1 MKTLPAASTVLLL
14 CLCLWGEPVLAGGL
28 STPGQGA
35 RALGMAGAFTA
46 VADDGSAIYYNP
58 AGISQ
63 IDGTVIE
70 GGVASISPQLRYTTP
85 ADATEESTKRA
96 LAPTLFVTHRMTHR
110 LSAGVGLYAPYAR
123 DAEIG
128 DDLANGFASQRAKMV
143 RTDFSAV
150 IAYQVSAAVSIGGG
164 LILGYSQVDQSLP
177 AGPALRISDKMD
189 GTGFGGIVGVLW
201 KVSEYL
207 KTGLTYRTGMSVDH
221 HGDRTMTVA
230 GVETKSNARAR
241 VHYPASLGLGI
252 ALNPTENLTLA
263 LDADWY
269 GWSSMDQVTTRTDS
283 WPDSTT
289 RLNAGNSRDIRI
301 GGEYRLPAGWSLRA
315 GYAHIQGAFPGT
327 HIIPVQPDGDGHEA
341 DLGIGRKIGSWS
353 IDFAYQYAVAR
364 EQNLTANIY
373 GYNGKQNISQHL
385 LGLTAAYRF

>member
-1 MKTLPAASTVLLL
+1 MKRFSAAGSVLLL
-14 CLCLWGEPVLAGGL
+14 SFLLPAEPVVAGGL

-35 RALGMAGAFTA
+35 RVLGMAGAFTA
-46 VADDGSAIYYNP
+46 VADDGSAVYYNP

-70 GGVASISPQLRYTTP
+70 VGAASISPQLHYTTR
-85 ADATEESTKRA
+85 AGATEESTKRA
-96 LAPTLFVTHRMTHR
+96 LAPSLFITHR
-110 LSAGVGLYAPYAR
+110 LTDKLSAGLGLYSPYAR

-128 DDLANGFASQRAKMV
+128 DNLVNGFASQRAKMV

-150 IAYQVSAAVSIGGG
+150 IAYQASATVSIGGG

-177 AGPALRISDKMD
+177 AGPLLRISDKMA
-189 GTGFGGIVGVLW
+189 GTDLGGIAGVLW
-201 KVSEYL
+201 KVSEHL
-207 KTGLTYRTGMSVDH
+207 KAGVTYRSGMSIDH
-221 HGDRTMTVA
+221 HGDRTMTIA
-230 GVETKSNARAR
+230 GVETKSNARVR

-252 ALNPTENLTLA
+252 AFSPSDNLTLA

-289 RLNAGNSRDIRI
+289 QLNAKNSRDIRI
-301 GGEYRLPAGWSLRA
+301 GAEYRLPAAWSIRA
-315 GYAHIQGAFPGT
+315 GYAYVQGAFPGT
-327 HIIPVQPDGDGHEA
+327 HIIPVQPDGDGHEIA
-341 DLGIGRKIGSWS
+341 FGIGRKIGSWR

-364 EQNLTANIY
+364 EQNLAANIY

-385 LGLTAAYRF
+385 LGLTVAYRF

>member
-1 MKTLPAASTVLLL
+1 MKTSPATGAVLLLLLLLWSGPAAS
-14 CLCLWGEPVLAGGL
+14 GGL

-58 AGISQ
+58 AGIGQ

-70 GGVASISPQLRYTTP
+70 VSAASISPQLRYTTP
-85 ADATEESTKRA
+85 GGATEESTKRA
-96 LAPTLFVTHRMTHR
+96 LAPGLFITHRFADK
-110 LSAGVGLYAPYAR
+110 LSGGLGLYSPYAR

-128 DDLANGFASQRAKMV
+128 DDLGHGFASQRAKMV

-150 IAYQVSAAVSIGGG
+150 IAYQASAAVSVGAG
-164 LILGYSQVDQSLP
+164 LILGYSQIDQSLP
-177 AGPALRISDKMD
+177 AGPVLRITDRMD
-189 GTGFGGIVGVLW
+189 GTGVGGIIGVLW
-201 KVSEYL
+201 KVSDSL
-207 KTGLTYRTGMSVDH
+207 KAGVAYRSGMSIDH
-221 HGDRTMTVA
+221 QGDRTMAVA
-230 GVETKSNARAR
+230 GAETKSNARVR
-241 VHYPASLGLGI
+241 VHYPASLGLGL
-252 ALNPTENLTLA
+252 ALSPSENLTLA

-289 RLNAGNSRDIRI
+289 QLNAKNSRDIRI
-301 GGEYRLPAGWSLRA
+301 GVEYRLPAAWSIRA

-327 HIIPVQPDGDGHEA
+327 HIIPVQPDGDGHEIA
-341 DLGIGRKIGSWS
+341 LGIGRKIGSWK

-364 EQNLTANIY
+364 EQDLTANIY
-373 GYNGKQNISQHL
+373 GYNGKQNISQHM
-385 LGLTAAYRF
+385 LGLAAAYRY